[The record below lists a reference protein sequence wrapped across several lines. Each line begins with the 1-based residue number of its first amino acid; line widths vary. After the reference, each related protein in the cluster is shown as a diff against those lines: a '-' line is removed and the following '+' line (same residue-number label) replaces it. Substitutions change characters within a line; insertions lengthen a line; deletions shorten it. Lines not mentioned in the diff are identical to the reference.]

1 MQYTA
6 VFTLLSYKYV
16 FTASA
21 VLLKFTVLCIGIFIG
36 IFPETLYFL
45 LASYRYFMEN
55 FDSVMFLR
63 PCGSP
68 DSGLNARICFL
79 MKSLEFCPDGQLG
92 RQVHKVRVVPLNH
105 KAKSNAPLRDR
116 GGVNPY
122 GQPDHKI
129 SIFDNYLRMIFV
141 FLAASCPTCS
151 S

>member
-1 MQYTA
+1 MDTIVQYTA

-105 KAKSNAPLRDR
+105 KAKSNAPLRDM
-116 GGVNPY
+116 GG
-122 GQPDHKI
+122 G
-129 SIFDNYLRMIFV
+129 
-141 FLAASCPTCS
+141 
-151 S
+151 

>member
-6 VFTLLSYKYV
+6 VFSLLLYKYV

-36 IFPETLYFL
+36 IFPEALYFL

-68 DSGLNARICFL
+68 DSGFNARICFFSPQI
-79 MKSLEFCPDGQLG
+79 MTKNPEQFQNVSGNGPDFDEKSGILP
-92 RQVHKVRVVPLNH
+92 
-105 KAKSNAPLRDR
+105 
-116 GGVNPY
+116 
-122 GQPDHKI
+122 
-129 SIFDNYLRMIFV
+129 
-141 FLAASCPTCS
+141 
-151 S
+151 